1 MAAKIIANLVVLGSG
16 VLLRAFSQ
24 AYRQAIANASKTGVA
39 QEAVQNLTKSSKA
52 MTEQE
57 ARMILGLSEKTTVEE
72 MLQKYENLFERNAK
86 SGSFYLQSK
95 VQRAKECLEASQQ
108 VKASSGNT

>member
-1 MAAKIIANLVVLGSG
+1 MAGKIIANLIILGSG

-24 AYRQAIANASKTGVA
+24 AYRKAIANASKTGVA
-39 QEAVQNLTKSSKA
+39 QETMQNLAAKSSKV

-57 ARMILGLSEKTTVEE
+57 ARMILGISENTSVEE

-95 VQRAKECLEASQQ
+95 VQRARECLEVAQQ
-108 VKASSGNT
+108 SKASEKA